1 MLTENGSLIS
11 RQQSAERRVAV
22 QQALQQFPTE
32 VIDEYQSMNQM
43 ASMSRE
49 GLGFMVASNHFCRD
63 DFKRTLAILLSQ
75 DALAKKRVAIALGL
89 HEFDT
94 YAPFAEAAGIDVF
107 PVTTQGTIDTLG
119 PKAPPLGTGMEE
131 FMGAAVETLK
141 QGNLVIL
148 APQGGRRP
156 RMSRSEGRIIQ
167 TLFGDAE
174 DEDVE
179 FGVLFSGIGIK
190 GHGDYMNRD
199 YHYGETF
206 VLRLGRVYT
215 NSELI
220 AAIEGTSDSQRLRKV
235 DAFWEEQTRLLVPEE
250 YRQ

>member
-1 MLTENGSLIS
+1 MSTESGLLIS
-11 RQQSAERRVAV
+11 NQQSAERRAVV

-32 VIDEYQSMNQM
+32 VTDEHRSLARM
-43 ASMSRE
+43 ANMSRE

-63 DFKRTLAILLSQ
+63 DFKRTLAVLLGQ

-94 YAPFAEAAGIDVF
+94 YAPFAQAAGIDVF
-107 PVTTQGTIDTLG
+107 PVTTQGTINTLG

-148 APQGGRRP
+148 APQGGRRS

-174 DEDVE
+174 DEGVE

-190 GHGDYMNRD
+190 GRGDYTNRD
-199 YHYGETF
+199 YHYGEVF
-206 VLRLGRVYT
+206 ILRFARVYT
-215 NSELI
+215 QTGLI
-220 AAIEGTSDSQRLRKV
+220 AAIDGNSDSQKLRQV
-235 DAFWEEQTRLLVPEE
+235 DAFWESQTRLLVPEE
-250 YRQ
+250 YR